1 MVLHK
6 GNTLGC
12 LSDCAL
18 DSWHGHAAKSRHP
31 ASGSHLGAIV
41 ERDPSPVTGVQ

>member
-6 GNTLGC
+6 VNALGC

-18 DSWHGHAAKSRHP
+18 DSWHDHAAKSRHP
-31 ASGSHLGAIV
+31 ASGSNLGAILQ
-41 ERDPSPVTGVQ
+41 RDPSPVPGVQ